1 MTYKIQPYK
10 EQYLMSRERIIWIVA
25 LLVVA
30 GAGFYSG
37 QIIGAQ
43 NGERNRAQAAQQ
55 FFGQRGGGQGGGQF
69 GGGGGQGG
77 GQNGGGGGFGRGNGG
92 GVAGMVSAVSGD
104 IITITTRNGQT
115 TKIQLAADGTVR
127 KQVNGQLSDIT
138 PGEQIVAFG
147 TQNGDT
153 FQATNIQVGG
163 QFGGGGGQGG
173 GRNPA
178 PTPTP

>member
-1 MTYKIQPYK
+1 M
-10 EQYLMSRERIIWIVA
+10 LRERIIWIVV

-37 QIIGAQ
+37 RIVGVQA
-43 NGERNRAQAAQQ
+43 GESNRAQAAQQ

-77 GQNGGGGGFGRGNGG
+77 GGFGRGGGG

-104 IITITTRNGQT
+104 TITITTRNGDT
-115 TKIQLAADGTVR
+115 TKIQLAANGTVR
-127 KQVNGQLSDIT
+127 KQVDGQLSDVT

-147 TQNGDT
+147 AQSGDT
-153 FQATNIQVGG
+153 FQATSIQVGG
-163 QFGGGGGQGG
+163 QFGGG
-173 GRNPA
+173 RNPV
-178 PTPTP
+178 PTQSP